1 MTTPWRLLSLL
12 LDYPDDELLA
22 HGAALRA
29 AADALSASP
38 AREAI
43 RAELARREAM
53 APAALQ
59 REYVATFDF
68 AKRSTLYLSFHV
80 YGDRRQRGMAMLG
93 LKRSFR
99 AAGLELAPNALPDH
113 LPAVLEFA
121 DVHPEGGVEVLQG
134 FRPALEV
141 VRAALH
147 EEASAYAA
155 LLDAVCELL
164 PAATEE
170 ELADAA
176 RIALEGPPE
185 ERVGLEPFAPP
196 EVMPPAAAAACGA
209 APAAAVS
216 GAAR

>member
-1 MTTPWRLLSLL
+1 MPWRLLSLL
-12 LDYPDDELLA
+12 LDYPDDELLG
-22 HGAALRA
+22 HGPALHA
-29 AADALSASP
+29 AADALPASP

-43 RAELARREAM
+43 RAELARRDALG
-53 APAALQ
+53 AAAVQ

-121 DVHPEGGVEVLQG
+121 DVHPEGGVAVLQG

-147 EEASAYAA
+147 ADDSAYAP
-155 LLDAVCELL
+155 LLDAVCGLL
-164 PAATEE
+164 PAATED
-170 ELADAA
+170 ELADAR

-185 ERVGLEPFAPP
+185 EQVGLEPFAPP
-196 EVMPPAAAAACGA
+196 EVMPPAAAAACGGA
-209 APAAAVS
+209 RPAPPLA